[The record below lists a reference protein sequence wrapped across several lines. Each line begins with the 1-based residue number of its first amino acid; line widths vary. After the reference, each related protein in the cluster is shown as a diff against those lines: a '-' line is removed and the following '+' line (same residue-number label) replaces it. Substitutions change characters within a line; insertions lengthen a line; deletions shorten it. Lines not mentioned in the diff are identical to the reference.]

1 MHDHLKVGNDGIV
14 RCWWPGEDP
23 LYVAYHD
30 TEWGFPV
37 GDDRALFQ
45 KISLDA
51 FQAGLSWITI
61 LRKRE
66 AFRDAF
72 GGFEIETVAAY
83 SPDDVERLLANAGI
97 IRHRGKIEATI
108 SNARLALD
116 LIDEFG
122 SLAGYLWRFA
132 PPSGPAPTYEVPAVT
147 GESEQL
153 SRDLKKRGW
162 KFVGPTVVYAFMQ
175 AVGMVNDHLEGC
187 AIRPLVEAVKSQ

>member
-1 MHDHLKVGNDGIV
+1 MNDRLRTAPDGIV

-23 LYVAYHD
+23 LYIAYHD
-30 TEWGFPV
+30 DEWGYPV
-37 GDDRALFQ
+37 SDDRALFQ

-66 AFRDAF
+66 AFREAF
-72 GGFEIETVAAY
+72 DGFDIEAVASY
-83 SPDDVERLLANAGI
+83 DSEDIKRLLANAGI

-108 SNARLALD
+108 ANARLALD

-122 SLAGYLWRFA
+122 SLAEYLWRFA
-132 PPSGPAPTYEVPAVT
+132 PTPAPAPTYDIPAVT
-147 GESEQL
+147 NESEAL
-153 SRDLKKRGW
+153 SADLRRRGW

-175 AVGMVNDHLEGC
+175 AIGMVNDHLDGC
-187 AIRPLVEAVKSQ
+187 SIRPIVEAATSQ